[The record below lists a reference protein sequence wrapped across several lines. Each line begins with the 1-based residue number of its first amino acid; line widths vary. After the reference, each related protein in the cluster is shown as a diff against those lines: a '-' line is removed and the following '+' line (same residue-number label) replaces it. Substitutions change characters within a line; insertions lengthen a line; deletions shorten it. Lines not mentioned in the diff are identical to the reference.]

1 MIGKEEEKPDIRIEP
16 MAGMFLHRLM
26 DLVDLRFKIDSGE
39 LPIAYFGEIPI
50 APNAPKQGL
59 RWGVLKGIND
69 AYQTL
74 TDTGYEMEA
83 RAIVSFQERR
93 ESGT

>member
-1 MIGKEEEKPDIRIEP
+1 MLEQEKPEIKIDP
-16 MAGMFLHRLM
+16 MAGLFIHRLM
-26 DLVDLRFKIDSGE
+26 DLVDLRSKIDGGE

-50 APNAPKQGL
+50 APTEPKQGL

-74 TDTGYEMEA
+74 VETGYAMEA

-93 ESGT
+93 ESGA